1 MSRVS
6 GILDS
11 PEVDRLVLLVEES
24 ARAANKENPRFI
36 EPAQGTL
43 DRAKSARHHI
53 VFGRRGS
60 GKTSLL
66 SKAASDLTVE
76 RRPIAFIDLETFKGH
91 SYPDVLISVLIK
103 TLEEFK
109 IWIETAAII
118 PASKTSFWK
127 KLFGSNPKCPPLNKA
142 QAIEIAKELEEKID
156 LLYRQL
162 NTEDAK
168 KILST
173 TELQQE
179 IDENADLNAGIQ
191 HSGINIG
198 ATIGNSEKL
207 THRSSAIEESRVHK
221 IDFLHRNAL
230 LFQAIFKKIS
240 IFSSGNSYLF
250 LDDLYHIKKSDQPHL
265 IDYFHRLAKG
275 NRLYLKIGT
284 IKHRTEWYRHSEQPI
299 GVKLG
304 DDADE
309 IDLDLTLEKYELAKK
324 FLYSI
329 LSNIAREANIAS
341 INQLIVDTARDR
353 LVVASGGVTRDFL
366 ALFRRSVLTARERIE
381 RHSKDPGSTQKIN
394 AEDVNISAG
403 EHDTAKREEL
413 KRDAMEERI
422 TIENAFERVKQFCI
436 EITKTNCF
444 LVEKDKKDPAHLLI
458 EELVDLRLLHLV
470 KSRVTLK
477 DKPGKQYVAYMLDLS
492 QYTGE
497 RKRRGLDMIEFWKH
511 DGAEKLRKQSLVF
524 SPD

>member
-127 KLFGSNPKCPPLNKA
+127 KLFGSKPKCPPLNKA
-142 QAIEIAKELEEKID
+142 QAIEISKELGEKND
-156 LLYRQL
+156 LLYKQL

-168 KILST
+168 KLLST

-179 IDENADLNAGIQ
+179 IDEKADLNAGIQ
-191 HSGINIG
+191 HSWVNIG
-198 ATIGNSEKL
+198 ATIGSSEKL
-207 THRSSAIEESRVHK
+207 THKSSATEESRVHK

-250 LDDLYHIKKSDQPHL
+250 LDDLYHIKKQ
-265 IDYFHRLAKG
+265 IR
-275 NRLYLKIGT
+275 
-284 IKHRTEWYRHSEQPI
+284 PI
-299 GVKLG
+299 
-304 DDADE
+304 
-309 IDLDLTLEKYELAKK
+309 
-324 FLYSI
+324 
-329 LSNIAREANIAS
+329 
-341 INQLIVDTARDR
+341 
-353 LVVASGGVTRDFL
+353 
-366 ALFRRSVLTARERIE
+366 
-381 RHSKDPGSTQKIN
+381 
-394 AEDVNISAG
+394 
-403 EHDTAKREEL
+403 
-413 KRDAMEERI
+413 
-422 TIENAFERVKQFCI
+422 
-436 EITKTNCF
+436 
-444 LVEKDKKDPAHLLI
+444 
-458 EELVDLRLLHLV
+458 
-470 KSRVTLK
+470 
-477 DKPGKQYVAYMLDLS
+477 
-492 QYTGE
+492 
-497 RKRRGLDMIEFWKH
+497 
-511 DGAEKLRKQSLVF
+511 
-524 SPD
+524 